1 MKAALTVTK
10 SGVHS
15 TVQDLGRPGLR
26 SYGVPGSGALDT
38 VALRLANLLV
48 GNPEGLA
55 GIEMLYGGGT
65 FEVTSGRAH
74 IAIGGA
80 DTLIVS
86 GNRESRPLP
95 AWHSTVVYAGD
106 RVRVGAVKTSA
117 AAYFAV
123 EGGFD
128 LPPVLGS
135 LSTSVRACIGVRG
148 GRALRNGDALPLKLA
163 EPGENR
169 ARRFDRAPLLEPPA
183 VLRVMPGPHEE
194 WFTAGACDALLREA
208 FTVSQTSDRSG
219 LRLAGTVLQHRA
231 GYDLLSEGI
240 PPGSIQVPGSGE
252 PILLIADHPTVG
264 GYPRIATVIS
274 ADLPAAG
281 RLRIGAAVRF
291 AAVDEH
297 TAARARSEQRA
308 WFADLA
314 ASVRDSG

>member
-1 MKAALTVTK
+1 MTAALTVMK

-15 TVQDLGRPGLR
+15 TLQDLGRRGLR

-65 FEVTSGRAH
+65 FEVTAGRAH

-80 DTLIVS
+80 DTVIVT
-86 GNRESRPLP
+86 GNGESRPLP
-95 AWHSTVVYAGD
+95 AWHSTVVCAGD

-117 AAYFAV
+117 AAYLVV

-128 LPPVLGS
+128 LSPVLGS
-135 LSTSVRACIGVRG
+135 LSTSVRACIGVMG

-163 EPGENR
+163 EPAAAR
-169 ARRFDRAPLLEPPA
+169 ARSFGRTPLLELPA
-183 VLRVMPGPHEE
+183 VLRVIPGPHEE
-194 WFTAGACDALLREA
+194 WFTAEACDALLSES

-219 LRLAGTVLQHRA
+219 LRLAGQILRHRA

-297 TAARARSEQRA
+297 AAARARSEQRA
-308 WFADLA
+308 WLSDMA
-314 ASVRDSG
+314 ASVRDGG